1 VTRSIWITYMK
12 LLVTVKRY
20 IPRILKNS
28 INKIIEFILM
38 IQNTIKH
45 INYFVTYSYSQEGED
60 KILLSLFGINQKKNG
75 FYVDVGAHH
84 PKRYSNTYISYLAG
98 WTGINIDANHEAIK
112 LFNKFRPRDINLA
125 IGVSEK
131 SEKLTFHVFDEPAL
145 NTFDQEVAFNIINNS
160 NFKKINELILEV
172 MPLSRILDLHLPK
185 GQVIDFLNI
194 DVEGKDLD
202 VLKSNDWSKYIPL
215 YILIEIHSDY
225 DQEEGF
231 SFDEILNSD
240 ITIFLKSKGYI
251 VFAKTLNTVFYKFS
265 SYTTKSEIKVFSY
278 KLPKKYCNQT
288 TNLRIPSETYHAIS
302 DFFKNSLFTEDPTN
316 ADYFFVPINLI
327 QYQFEND
334 DPINL
339 IKELAYFSEKRD
351 HILIATGDYSQ
362 RGKSNHFGQAYKKPY
377 DWLGN
382 FMLLALES
390 TSDLIVNQDIGII
403 PINTLIDFPYFNE
416 NERIFLYSFLGQIRH
431 KFLPHNH
438 VRSKMINLENQS
450 DTLIISKLKMSTK
463 KRLTKNLEHSISND
477 YELLARN
484 STFTLAPAGYGKW
497 TYRFFQSI
505 QWGSIPILFSDDY
518 IKPFQKYIPY
528 DSFTIT
534 LPENE
539 ILNVDKILRNISPTQ
554 VLQYQENLRKNQ
566 HKFTRQA
573 FFDMLTQELE
583 DKKNIFSS

>member
-1 VTRSIWITYMK
+1 MK
-12 LLVTVKRY
+12 LLEIVKRFV
-20 IPRILKNS
+20 PGILKEP
-28 INKIIEFILM
+28 IKKIIKFFLM
-38 IQNTIKH
+38 IQNAIKN
-45 INYFVTYSYSQEGED
+45 INYYVTYSYSQEGED
-60 KILLSLFGINQKKNG
+60 KILFSLFGNDQKKNG

-131 SEKLTFHVFDEPAL
+131 SEKLTYHVFNEPAL

-160 NFKKINELILEV
+160 NFKKINELLLEV
-172 MPLSRILDLHLPK
+172 MPLSRILDTYLPK

-240 ITIFLKSKGYI
+240 ITFFLKSKGYI

-265 SYTTKSEIKVFSY
+265 TYTTKSEIKVFSY
-278 KLPKKYCNQT
+278 KLPKKYRNQT
-288 TNLRIPSETYHAIS
+288 NNLRIPSESYQAIS
-302 DFFKNSLFTEDPTN
+302 DFFKNSLFTEEPTN

-339 IKELAYFSEKRD
+339 INELAYFSEKKD

-362 RGKSNHFGQAYKKPY
+362 RGRSNHFGQAYLKPY
-377 DWLGN
+377 DWLEN

-390 TSDLIVNQDIGII
+390 TSDLIENQDIGII
-403 PINTLIDFPYFNE
+403 PVNTLVDYPNFNE
-416 NERIFLYSFLGQIRH
+416 NKRIFLYSFIGQIRH
-431 KFLPHNH
+431 EFLPDYH
-438 VRSKMINLENQS
+438 VRSKMINLENKS
-450 DTLIISKLKMSTK
+450 DTLITSKLKMSTR
-463 KRLTKNLEHSISND
+463 KRLIKNLGYSISND

-539 ILNVDKILRNISPTQ
+539 ILNVDNILRKITPTQ
-554 VLQYQENLRKNQ
+554 VLQYQENLKINQ
-566 HKFTRQA
+566 HKFTKQA
-573 FFDMLTQELE
+573 FFEMLTKEL
-583 DKKNIFSS
+583 DFIKKNFSG

>member
-1 VTRSIWITYMK
+1 MK

-20 IPRILKNS
+20 LPRVLKNP
-28 INKIIEFILM
+28 IKKIIDN
-38 IQNTIKH
+38 IQIFQNGLKH
-45 INYFVTYSYSQEGED
+45 INYFVSYSYSQEGED
-60 KILLSLFGINQKKNG
+60 KILFSLFGINQKKNG

-84 PKRYSNTYISYLAG
+84 PKRYSNTYVSYCAG
-98 WTGINIDANHEAIK
+98 WRGINIDANQNAIK
-112 LFNKFRPRDINLA
+112 LFNKLRPRDINLA

-131 SEKLTFHVFDEPAL
+131 SEKLTYHKFDEPAL
-145 NTFDQEVAFNIINNS
+145 NTFDQEIAFNIIKNS
-160 NFKKINELILEV
+160 DYKKIDEEFIEV
-172 MPLSRILDLHLPK
+172 MPLSRILDSHLPK

-194 DVEGKDLD
+194 DVEGKDLE

-231 SFDEILNSD
+231 SFDEILQSE
-240 ITIFLKSKGYI
+240 ITLYLKSKGYI

-265 SYTTKSEIKVFSY
+265 SYKTKSEIKVFTY
-278 KLPKKYCNQT
+278 KLSKKNINKS
-288 TNLRIPSETYHAIS
+288 TNLRLPSETYQAIS
-302 DFFKNSLFTEDPTN
+302 DFFKNTLSTNDPTN
-316 ADYFFVPINLI
+316 ADFFFVPINLI

-334 DPINL
+334 DPKYL
-339 IKELAYFSEKRD
+339 IKELAYLSEKRD
-351 HILIATGDYSQ
+351 HILIATGDFSQ

-377 DWLGN
+377 DWLDY

-390 TSDLIVNQDIGII
+390 TSDLIENQDIGII
-403 PINTLIDFPYFNE
+403 PINTLVDFPYYNE
-416 NERIFLYSFLGQIRH
+416 NKRIFLYSFLGQIKH
-431 KFLPHNH
+431 DFLSDNH
-438 VRSKMINLENQS
+438 VRSNLKNLENKS
-450 DTLIISKLKMSTK
+450 DSLITSKLKMTTK
-463 KRLTKNLEHSISND
+463 KRLVKNLGLYISND

-518 IKPFQKYIPY
+518 IKPFEKYIPY
-528 DSFTIT
+528 DSFTIS

-539 ILNVDKILRNISPTQ
+539 ILNVDKILRNITPSQ
-554 VLQYQENLRKNQ
+554 VSQYQENLRINQ

-573 FFDMLTQELE
+573 FFEMLAQELE
-583 DKKNIFSS
+583 YKKNKISQL